1 MLPNAEGKATEIP
14 HTGRLDLCSINKL
27 EALLGFPR
35 DQIRYIATHA
45 GAYYKP
51 FPKKDRTRP
60 FQKKF
65 KPPKKRI
72 IDNPTGVLKV
82 LQKRV
87 QRNLLRPI
95 LLPEYFCGGV
105 KGRTLLDN
113 VMMHLG
119 TRVLVTMDIRSFFPS
134 ITNMHVYFVWRQLL
148 NCSLRI
154 AEILT
159 KLTTFERHLPQGA
172 PTSTTL
178 ANLVLYSLDAP
189 IRSACNQRNVR
200 YSTWVDDL
208 AFSGDSAPEIID
220 VAVGALS
227 SSGFAAPHKK
237 QRIMGPGSRKVL
249 NKVLMGRF
257 PTVLPER
264 MSQLRSGIHKLRT
277 RRVSKHE
284 LKAYLR
290 SLEGS
295 MSQVASIDP
304 RKGKK
309 LRDQLATVF
318 REYPHLD
325 ASASRAVKEPAAL
338 AIPVNAPGSAW
349 AFTDRPDKSGRHPGK

>member
-1 MLPNAEGKATEIP
+1 MLPNIEGTTTEFP

-27 EALLGFPR
+27 EALLGSPR
-35 DQIRYIATHA
+35 EQIRYVATHA

-82 LQKRV
+82 LQKNV

-119 TRVLVTMDIRSFFPS
+119 ARVLVTMDIRSFFPS
-134 ITNMHVYFVWRQLL
+134 ITNMHVYFVWSQLL
-148 NCSLRI
+148 KCSPRI
-154 AEILT
+154 AGMLT

-189 IRSACNQRNVR
+189 VRSECDRQNVR

-208 AFSGDSAPEIID
+208 AFSGDSAREVID
-220 VAVGALS
+220 VAVGALGR
-227 SSGFAAPHKK
+227 SGFAVPHKK
-237 QRIMGPGSRKVL
+237 QKIMGSGTRKVL
-249 NKVLMGRF
+249 NKVLIGKF

-264 MSQLRSGIHKLRT
+264 FAQLRSGIHKLRI
-277 RRVSKHE
+277 RQVSKRE
-284 LKAYLR
+284 LGAYLQ

-295 MSQVASIDP
+295 IGQVASIDP

-309 LRDQLATVF
+309 LRIQLAAVA
-318 REYPHLD
+318 RDYPDLD
-325 ASASRAVKEPAAL
+325 ASA
-338 AIPVNAPGSAW
+338 
-349 AFTDRPDKSGRHPGK
+349 